1 MHAGP
6 AAGLTIRP
14 AVEADGERLV
24 EIDRLTW
31 SPTFTPRP
39 GPPEAGD
46 VFWNERSTPENVLVA
61 ELAGQ
66 IVGYVKIQHPTPFP
80 ASEHVWYCSGLAVEP
95 GSQRMGVGRA
105 LMEAV
110 IEEARSRGGRRLTL
124 GVFAP
129 NEAARALYEELGF
142 VVEGIQRA
150 EFRIGEDQY
159 VDDYM
164 LALDLDQAAKRR

>member
-1 MHAGP
+1 MHAGT
-6 AAGLTIRP
+6 ASGLTIRP

-39 GPPEAGD
+39 GPPEPGAE
-46 VFWNERSTPENVLVA
+46 FWNERSAPENVLVG
-61 ELAGQ
+61 EIGGR
-66 IVGYVKIQHPTPFP
+66 IVGYVKINHPTPFP

-105 LMEAV
+105 LMEAI
-110 IEEARSRGGRRLTL
+110 IEVARSRRGRRLTL

-129 NEAARALYEELGF
+129 NEGARALYEELGF
-142 VVEGIQRA
+142 AVEGIQRG
-150 EFRIGEDQY
+150 EFRVGDGEY

-164 LALDLDQAAKRR
+164 LALDLAQADNRR